1 VHKKQLSRVIRESTD
16 AAAAYE
22 AYISQ
27 NIARSFIMNVSDICR
42 RNVITVR
49 RFDELIKAAQL
60 MREKHVGYLVVVEP
74 NLENE
79 LERTVGVLTDRDL
92 VISVLAREADPRNL
106 RVEDVMT
113 RQPVTIG
120 EAESIEKGLL
130 EMRRVG
136 VRRLPVAGKRG
147 ELVGILS
154 LDDVL
159 DVLAGELQNVA
170 GSIRKEQRVEGVLRP

>member
-1 VHKKQLSRVIRESTD
+1 
-16 AAAAYE
+16 
-22 AYISQ
+22 
-27 NIARSFIMNVSDICR
+27 MNVSEICS
-42 RNVITVR
+42 RNVVTVR

-60 MREKHVGYLVVVEP
+60 MREKHVGYLIVVEP

-106 RVEDVMT
+106 RVGDVMT
-113 RQPVTIG
+113 QQPITIG
-120 EAESIEKGLL
+120 ESESVEKGLL
-130 EMRRVG
+130 EMRRMG
-136 VRRLPVAGKRG
+136 VRRLPVVGQRG

-159 DVLAGELQNVA
+159 DLLAGELQNVA
-170 GSIRKEQRVEGVLRP
+170 GSIRNEQRLEGVLRP